1 MVLLELCSIQ
11 PEQSARAVPAVLGA
25 ERRQFKDFHVG
36 RRIQKKRENIIRSQK
51 GWDNSAEGIS
61 NGLLPL
67 PNFWADF
74 SHTAE
79 IIYSAP
85 HLCLRGEKA
94 IPWSSPLDTERG
106 DESQ

>member
-51 GWDNSAEGIS
+51 GGIILQKVYQMDYYHFPIS
-61 NGLLPL
+61 GQISVTQLKSFIVLPIC
-67 PNFWADF
+67 A
-74 SHTAE
+74 
-79 IIYSAP
+79 
-85 HLCLRGEKA
+85 
-94 IPWSSPLDTERG
+94 
-106 DESQ
+106 